1 MEARIDIAFLVPPSD
16 CVGNMLG
23 ICAEVTIEFVAKI
36 LFRRGGKCW

>member
-1 MEARIDIAFLVPPSD
+1 MLFRSEGHAMEARIDIAFLVPPSD

-36 LFRRGGKCW
+36 